1 MVQQDAQVRRFA
13 GEVRLRIQ
21 EARDLD
27 PIEGQIFNVK
37 LKERL
42 YDKVRY
48 VFLQCTQYSGEE
60 ERFLSLPSTLSF
72 LYILIRPIWLI
83 RRYGFS
89 VLKRMLR

>member
-1 MVQQDAQVRRFA
+1 MLRFA
-13 GEVRLRIQ
+13 RLAQHVRLRI
-21 EARDLD
+21 EEPRDVD
-27 PIEGQIFNVK
+27 PIEGQIFNLK

-48 VFLQCTQYSGEE
+48 FFLQCTQYSGEE

-72 LYILIRPIWLI
+72 MYIFVRPIWLL

-89 VLKRMLR
+89 VLKRMGR